1 MSCVCLCLDN
11 RDISVSDEV
20 RTGETISR
28 MSEVIAAQTSPVS
41 LVVTGDDLSKT
52 ISPFHYWIRTNE

>member
-1 MSCVCLCLDN
+1 M
-11 RDISVSDEV
+11 SVSDET

-41 LVVTGDDLSKT
+41 LVVTGDDLGKIFFFVFEVIYLLLMT
-52 ISPFHYWIRTNE
+52 IRCYSSI